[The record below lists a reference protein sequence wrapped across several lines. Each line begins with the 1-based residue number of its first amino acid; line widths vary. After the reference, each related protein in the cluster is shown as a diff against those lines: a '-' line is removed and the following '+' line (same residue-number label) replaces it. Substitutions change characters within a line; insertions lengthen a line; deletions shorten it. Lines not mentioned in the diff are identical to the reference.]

1 MKFVKKACAVIFAIT
16 MLSGCGFQDIESDS
30 EVLKTDVQSGTLPV
44 QTLEPPQTTTPAVD
58 DIQDPENP
66 DNQKPD
72 TDVPSDEPV
81 EAVPVVMVAT
91 TNVNARK
98 GPSTA
103 DEIALTVVEGTEVTV
118 LGLSQGWYKVD
129 IDGEELYIIQD
140 YLEEVKAE
148 EAPEAEENA
157 EAEQS
162 DDTATEE

>member
-1 MKFVKKACAVIFAIT
+1 
-16 MLSGCGFQDIESDS
+16 
-30 EVLKTDVQSGTLPV
+30 
-44 QTLEPPQTTTPAVD
+44 
-58 DIQDPENP
+58 
-66 DNQKPD
+66 
-72 TDVPSDEPV
+72 
-81 EAVPVVMVAT
+81 MVAT